1 MNNAKRDGFRFKKIV
16 EVIHDSD
23 SKNSESIQIPK
34 ILLFTAFMNVI

>member
-23 SKNSESIQIPK
+23 SKNSESIS
-34 ILLFTAFMNVI
+34 LLFTAFMNGI